1 MLARTTFNANDD
13 VVVVGGG
20 IADVVAAV
28 GATGFTDQTKKDVQ
42 AAGKALGE
50 QIKRLVDAG
59 AAHVLVV
66 GVYNLGNTPWA
77 AGQNQKSALTDLSV
91 DFNTGVQLEIVNL
104 GKNVLFVDPA
114 LLHNL
119 MYNKPENYQFDNVRD
134 AVCTTPDATTCNT
147 STLVAGANY
156 NKWLYADGLYL
167 TPEASRR
174 FGSDRY
180 SESVYYKFK
189 NRW

>member
-1 MLARTTFNANDD
+1 M
-13 VVVVGGG
+13 
-20 IADVVAAV
+20 
-28 GATGFTDQTKKDVQ
+28 
-42 AAGKALGE
+42 
-50 QIKRLVDAG
+50 
-59 AAHVLVV
+59 
-66 GVYNLGNTPWA
+66 YNLGNTPWA

-119 MYNKPENYQFDNVRD
+119 MYNKPENYQFDNGRD